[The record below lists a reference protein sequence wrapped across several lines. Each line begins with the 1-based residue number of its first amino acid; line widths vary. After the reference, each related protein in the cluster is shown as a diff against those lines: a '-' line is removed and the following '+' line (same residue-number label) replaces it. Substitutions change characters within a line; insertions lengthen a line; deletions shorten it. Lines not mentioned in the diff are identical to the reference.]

1 MFSDLVVL
9 YLFLGGAGAGAIA
22 VCCIADLALSRRLG
36 AEPQP
41 CAHAAER
48 TIDLA
53 FLAGFVMLAFAVV
66 CLMADLGRLDRVANL
81 LFSPR
86 LTPLTVGAFSLAT
99 LLALGTVL
107 AAVRFLYLPDT
118 PQCAVRV
125 AEGLAI
131 AVALVV
137 MVYTGVLLQ
146 GLTGVA
152 FWRTPLLPLLFAL
165 SSASCGVAVVCAMA
179 PFSGVEDV
187 RQQQLLSALARC
199 DAVLIVLEA
208 AVAGGLLWWA
218 HGSENAGAQAAFG
231 ILTSGNAAASWWL
244 GFMLCGLALP
254 LAVEVA
260 LVLRQGGYLRW
271 HSGAGRAP
279 GVSAAFDMRK
289 MLAIAAALVL
299 LGALCMRWVVV
310 EAGQHRQLEL
320 QPSLAAQL
328 DEPTALTEGAGI

>member
-41 CAHAAER
+41 CAHAVER

-53 FLAGFVMLAFAVV
+53 FLAGFVMLTFAVV

-81 LFSPR
+81 LFSPH
-86 LTPLTVGAFSLAT
+86 LTPLTVGAFSLAA
-99 LLALGTVL
+99 LLALGAVL
-107 AAVRFLYLPDT
+107 AAMRLLYLPDVSRR
-118 PQCAVRV
+118 AVRV

-137 MVYTGVLLQ
+137 VVYTGVLLQ

-152 FWRTPLLPLLFAL
+152 FWRMPLLPLLFAL

-187 RQQQLLSALARC
+187 RQQQLLSTLARC

-218 HGSENAGAQAAFG
+218 HGSENAGAQAAFE

-260 LVLRQGGYLRW
+260 LVLAQRPRRFAGTQGTALGT
-271 HSGAGRAP
+271 S
-279 GVSAAFDMRK
+279 FDMRK

-299 LGALCMRWVVV
+299 LGALCMRWTVV